1 MREREKEKEMEKGE
15 GSWQKNI
22 FEEVIAAR
30 ENLESSKTK

>member
-1 MREREKEKEMEKGE
+1 MREREREREKEKAE